1 VKLGV
6 LPLMDILDRTPPK
19 ADLRLPYGDL
29 PLQFGDLWIPDF
41 GKPLTGHR
49 YPLVVFMHGGWWMSE
64 YGLGYA
70 GFLCEAMRSL
80 GVAVWSLEYRRVGDA
95 GGGWPGTMQDV
106 ALGMDHVVKL
116 AGVYHLDT
124 TRVIAAGH
132 SAGGQLAFWLAAR
145 HHVPHSSVLG
155 QAQPNVGLKG
165 VVALAGAV
173 DLRLTLDLG
182 GFFSFTSGGPAV
194 KALMGGTPKD
204 APERYAAADPGELLP
219 LGVPQILVQGTEDDQ
234 IPPTLPTRWA
244 DAARRQGDPVE
255 VHMVPGAGHFDVV
268 DPESKAWPAS
278 RDAMFKLLHA

>member
-1 VKLGV
+1 
-6 LPLMDILDRTPPK
+6 MDILDRRPPK
-19 ADLRLPYGDL
+19 ADVRLLYGDL
-29 PLQFGDLWIPDF
+29 PLQFGDLWLPNF
-41 GKPLTGHR
+41 GKSQAGRR
-49 YPLVVFMHGGWWMSE
+49 YPLVVFVHGGWWRSE

-70 GFLCEAMRSL
+70 GFLCEAMRAS
-80 GVAVWSLEYRRVGDA
+80 GVALWSLEYRRVGDV

-116 AGVYHLDT
+116 ADAYPLDT

-145 HHVPHSSVLG
+145 HHIPQTSVL
-155 QAQPNVGLKG
+155 ASTQPNLGLKG

-173 DLRLTLDLG
+173 DLRLTLELG
-182 GFFSFTSGGPAV
+182 GFFSFTSGAPAV

-204 APERYAAADPGELLP
+204 VPERYAAADPGELLP

-234 IPPTLPTRWA
+234 ISPTLPTRWA
-244 DAARRQGDPVE
+244 DAARRQGDPVK
-255 VHMVPGAGHFDVV
+255 VHIVPGAGHFDVV

-278 RDAMFKLLHA
+278 RDAMLKQLHA